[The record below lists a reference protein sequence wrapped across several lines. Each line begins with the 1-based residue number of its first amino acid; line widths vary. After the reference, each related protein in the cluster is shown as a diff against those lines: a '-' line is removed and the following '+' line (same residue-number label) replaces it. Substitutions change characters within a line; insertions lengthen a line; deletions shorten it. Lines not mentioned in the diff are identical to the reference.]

1 MKNRFGVRESA
12 AAFCRLFVN
21 KVKALLSAVGGKKSQ
36 WIKSNIQL
44 NNLQKR
50 DKEIIQ
56 LLFLSFLSAFETL
69 FKYTYLFQLLL

>member
-1 MKNRFGVRESA
+1 
-12 AAFCRLFVN
+12 
-21 KVKALLSAVGGKKSQ
+21 VKALLSAVGGKKSQ

-69 FKYTYLFQLLL
+69 FKYTYLF